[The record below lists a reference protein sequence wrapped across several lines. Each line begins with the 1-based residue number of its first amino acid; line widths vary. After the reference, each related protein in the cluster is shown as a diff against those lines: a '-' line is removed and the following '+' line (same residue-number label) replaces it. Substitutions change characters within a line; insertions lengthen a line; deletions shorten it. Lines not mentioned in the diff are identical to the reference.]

1 MRNITT
7 EIGLKISKATCQ
19 NVLHDNSFVRP
30 YSSSNVPLID
40 LDLFGT
46 KDEHVIIC
54 GSNDWGYL
62 MTEALIPIL
71 KFGAK
76 IEKDISNK
84 LEEMSKNGMTKPKVI
99 GLGRNQFRAFDIL
112 HRVRGVGEPLK
123 EFRGIPVACLEEI
136 DGLELLGCVKTSPFS

>member
-1 MRNITT
+1 
-7 EIGLKISKATCQ
+7 
-19 NVLHDNSFVRP
+19 
-30 YSSSNVPLID
+30 
-40 LDLFGT
+40 
-46 KDEHVIIC
+46 
-54 GSNDWGYL
+54 